1 MKKSRRQFIQYSSLG
16 VASLLYTPWSKAST
30 FSKMLSTGGFE
41 TLRSNV
47 GYFTGRGGTIGWLVN
62 KEAIAVVDTQFP
74 PSAKELIAEVR
85 KKTDRKFDYVINTH
99 HHGDHSGGNIAFKGI
114 VDHVFAHENSKA
126 NQMRVAKERGKEEGQ
141 LYPTQTFKEAWSTEL
156 GDETVSCSYHGRGH
170 TDGDIFTHFENA
182 NIVHMGDLVFNRRFP
197 YIDKSAGA
205 HIGNWIKVLDKAT
218 TKFDD
223 DTIFIFGHAAEGYE
237 ITGTKEDINA
247 FKNYLE
253 SLLTFMNKEVKSGK
267 TAEEIKASTLVI
279 PGAPEWKGDGIARS
293 LDAAFVEVKEGK

>member
-1 MKKSRRQFIQYSSLG
+1 M
-16 VASLLYTPWSKAST
+16 
-30 FSKMLSTGGFE
+30 
-41 TLRSNV
+41 
-47 GYFTGRGGTIGWLVN
+47 
-62 KEAIAVVDTQFP
+62 DTQFP